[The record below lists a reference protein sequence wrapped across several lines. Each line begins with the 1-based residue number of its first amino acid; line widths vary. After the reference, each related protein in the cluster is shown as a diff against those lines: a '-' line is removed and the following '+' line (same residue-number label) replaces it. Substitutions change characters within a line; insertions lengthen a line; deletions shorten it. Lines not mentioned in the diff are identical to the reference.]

1 MKMASITYL
10 SIYSDMLSGV
20 IYLVLLKEIL
30 YVWVKEGRDYM
41 TCLHFLAT
49 IQRSFQVR
57 SFRVVIL
64 TCSNQ
69 RFDQCYIDLRNKI
82 FQVIIYK
89 ATAESSGTINGRS
102 LNLDSQMQ
110 KCFEQ
115 IGILLRSPR
124 NNKLYE
130 CVCGDGVIDAI
141 STNGPSSMAVCDEE
155 IPTNQTRVETFVRM
169 WVNQRH

>member
-1 MKMASITYL
+1 
-10 SIYSDMLSGV
+10 
-20 IYLVLLKEIL
+20 
-30 YVWVKEGRDYM
+30 M
-41 TCLHFLAT
+41 TCLRFLAT

-110 KCFEQ
+110 KCFE
-115 IGILLRSPR
+115 
-124 NNKLYE
+124 
-130 CVCGDGVIDAI
+130 
-141 STNGPSSMAVCDEE
+141 
-155 IPTNQTRVETFVRM
+155 
-169 WVNQRH
+169 